1 MGGPGPGGRNAPRQ
15 WVHVLRAYIQE
26 PDQWVVVAETR
37 KWHVGENLPNQ
48 LTIIISVVISGPRC
62 KIGYVDQIR
71 LAIVDDHSAYRNS
84 LRLVLERE
92 PDIRVVGMAGDGLAA
107 IEIVGE
113 LHPDVV
119 LIDVRLPQMNGIEAT
134 RIITSKHPQTTVIA
148 MTLFPEDGTGV
159 AALEAGAC
167 NYWSKESHFQGL
179 RATIGC
185 CLSRQ
190 QYHHV

>member
-1 MGGPGPGGRNAPRQ
+1 M
-15 WVHVLRAYIQE
+15 E
-26 PDQWVVVAETR
+26 
-37 KWHVGENLPNQ
+37 
-48 LTIIISVVISGPRC
+48 
-62 KIGYVDQIR
+62 QIR
-71 LAIVDDHSAYRNS
+71 LAIVDDHPAYRNS

-107 IEIVGE
+107 IEMVGE
-113 LHPDVV
+113 LHPDVM
-119 LIDVRLPQMNGIEAT
+119 LIDVQLPRMNGIEAT
-134 RIITSKHPQTTVIA
+134 RIITSKHPQTTVVA

-179 RATIGC
+179 RATIGS

-190 QYHHV
+190 QHRHV